1 MATLIHLKV
10 ILTNLVI
17 CFNASIENVVLKNA
31 MDGMEMHE
39 LKCHLALS
47 SNKKSELTIAV
58 TDVNEAKIKA

>member
-1 MATLIHLKV
+1 M
-10 ILTNLVI
+10 I